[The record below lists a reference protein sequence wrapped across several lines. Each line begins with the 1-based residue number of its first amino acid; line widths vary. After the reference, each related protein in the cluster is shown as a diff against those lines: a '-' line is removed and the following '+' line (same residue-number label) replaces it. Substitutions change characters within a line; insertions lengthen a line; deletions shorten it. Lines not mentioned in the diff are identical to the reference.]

1 MHFRSLLPLLMSS
14 LYATQV
20 VAEAYGDCC
29 MCHYIELQWLCVKW
43 NENTDTLSCGL
54 GGPFPSGS
62 KCTVDKFYQPEDRLQ
77 ANVSLYMGANESPY
91 RLDLGINPG
100 NCKPWKEFPTQWT
113 GWGAYMFNGGEISAQ
128 DMSVCE
134 GYGAV

>member
-1 MHFRSLLPLLMSS
+1 MHFRSLLPLLMTS
-14 LYATQV
+14 LYASQV

-43 NENTDTLSCGL
+43 NEETDSLSCGL
-54 GGPFPSGS
+54 GGPFPQGS
-62 KCTVDKFYQPEDRLQ
+62 KCTVERFYQPENRLQ
-77 ANVSLYMGANESPY
+77 ANVSLFMGTNESPY

-100 NCKPWKEFPTQWT
+100 NCKPWKEFATQWT
-113 GWGAYMFNGGEISAQ
+113 GWGAYMFNGGEISSQ

>member
-43 NENTDTLSCGL
+43 NEETDSLSCGL
-54 GGPFPSGS
+54 GGPFPQGS
-62 KCTVDKFYQPEDRLQ
+62 KCTVDRFYQPENRLQ
-77 ANVSLYMGANESPY
+77 ANISLYMGANESPY
-91 RLDLGINPG
+91 RLDMGINPG
-100 NCKPWKEFPTQWT
+100 NCKVWKEFPTQWT
-113 GWGAYMFNGGEISAQ
+113 GWGAYMFNGGEISSQ